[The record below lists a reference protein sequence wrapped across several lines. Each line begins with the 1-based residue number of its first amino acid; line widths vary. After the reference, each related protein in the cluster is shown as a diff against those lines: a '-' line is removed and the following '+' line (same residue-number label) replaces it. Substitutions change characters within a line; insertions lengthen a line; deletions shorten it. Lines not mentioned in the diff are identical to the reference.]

1 MRLAEPYLL
10 VLLVLVAGL
19 LYVSLRRHRPAVI
32 AYSAI
37 QDLTALAPSLMTR
50 LRRALPVLRALALI
64 ACVVALARPQ
74 WGVEATK
81 IYRQGIAIAM
91 VVDTSSSMAALDLQ
105 INDRQT
111 NRLDVVKQTFRAFIE
126 GDEQNLDGREGDLI
140 GMLTFAR
147 YADGL
152 SPLTLDHEAL
162 LALLEHVKI
171 VPLPEEDGTAI
182 GDAIVLGIE
191 RLRQVEG
198 ASRVM
203 IVLTDGSNN
212 AGDIDPLQAAQIAK
226 ALGIKIYTI
235 GAGSRG
241 AALMPVRARDGG
253 TEFRMTQVFIDE
265 YTLSE
270 VAKLTD
276 GQYFRASDA
285 AALHGI
291 YAEIDRL
298 EKTTNVAEKF
308 QRYAEG
314 FPLAVLIGLGFLA
327 LEIVLVNTRLR
338 TVP

>member
-10 VLLVLVAGL
+10 VLVVGP

-50 LRRALPVLRALALI
+50 PRRALPVLRALALI

-105 INDRQT
+105 IDDRQT

-126 GDEQNLDGREGDLI
+126 GDEQYLNGREGDL
-140 GMLTFAR
+140 
-147 YADGL
+147 
-152 SPLTLDHEAL
+152 
-162 LALLEHVKI
+162 
-171 VPLPEEDGTAI
+171 I

-285 AALHGI
+285 AALRGI

-308 QRYAEG
+308 QGYAEG

>member
-10 VLLVLVAGL
+10 VLVAGP

-50 LRRALPVLRALALI
+50 PRRALPVLRALALI

-91 VVDTSSSMAALDLQ
+91 VIDTSSSMAALDLQ
-105 INDRQT
+105 IDNRQT

-253 TEFRMTQVFIDE
+253 MEFRMTQVFIDE

-285 AALHGI
+285 AALRGI

-308 QRYAEG
+308 QQCAEG
-314 FPLAVLIGLGFLA
+314 FPLAALIGLGLLA

>member
-91 VVDTSSSMAALDLQ
+91 VIDTSSSMAALDLQ
-105 INDRQT
+105 IDDRQT
-111 NRLDVVKQTFRAFIE
+111 NRLDVVKQTFRAFIK

-226 ALGIKIYTI
+226 VLGIKIYTI

-241 AALMPVRARDGG
+241 A
-253 TEFRMTQVFIDE
+253 
-265 YTLSE
+265 
-270 VAKLTD
+270 
-276 GQYFRASDA
+276 
-285 AALHGI
+285 
-291 YAEIDRL
+291 
-298 EKTTNVAEKF
+298 
-308 QRYAEG
+308 
-314 FPLAVLIGLGFLA
+314 VLIGLGLLA